1 MNNREKLQAQLDL
14 LQEMKNQFSKD
25 VFIPQGEDYASVQI
39 DRNDKSELRVYADF
53 NQKKFEDD
61 VDRQV
66 DSFFSDFI
74 YEVEK
79 KLEDS
84 IQEEADVYNNPLK
97 PHFGNPLGD
106 VDELMNSIKAKLV
119 ESIKK

>member
-1 MNNREKLQAQLDL
+1 MNSREKLKAQLDL
-14 LQEMKNQFSKD
+14 LQEMKSQFPKD

-53 NQKKFEDD
+53 DQKKFEDD

-79 KLEDS
+79 KLEVA
-84 IQEEADVYNNPLK
+84 IEEEENAYAESTQA
-97 PHFGNPLGD
+97 HFDTPIERFTTD
-106 VDELMNSIKAKLV
+106 KLD
-119 ESIKK
+119 

>member
-66 DSFFSDFI
+66 DLFFSDFI

-79 KLEDS
+79 KLEDF
-84 IQEEADVYNNPLK
+84 IQEEADAYAEPLK
-97 PHFGNPLGD
+97 NVFGDTIEQLNEI
-106 VDELMNSIKAKLV
+106 VNSV
-119 ESIKK
+119 KK

>member
-79 KLEDS
+79 KLEDF
-84 IQEEADVYNNPLK
+84 IQEEADILAYVTNVNVGSPI
-97 PHFGNPLGD
+97 
-106 VDELMNSIKAKLV
+106 VETDEIANSIKK
-119 ESIKK
+119 